1 MFTPL
6 FRVSE
11 RPHNLPLLTRQL
23 DAFLFDLARPRSS
36 RERAARGPAFDVF
49 DDGEQYRLVADL
61 PGLSADD
68 LEVEATEDGLAV
80 RGTRRVE
87 VPEGFAVRR
96 REREGLRLAQSFTF
110 PTKVDPDQVAATLD
124 QGVLTITLAKRA
136 DQKPRSITVRRAVA

>member
-6 FRVSE
+6 FRVPE
-11 RPHNLPLLTRQL
+11 LRHDLPLLTRQL
-23 DAFLFDLARPRSS
+23 DALFSDLARPRSF
-36 RERAARGPAFDVF
+36 RVRAAGGPAFDVF

-68 LEVEATEDGLAV
+68 LEVEATEDGLTV
-80 RGTRRVE
+80 RGTRPVV

-96 REREGLRLAQSFTF
+96 REREGLRLARSFTF

-136 DQKPRSITVRRAVA
+136 DQKPRSITVRRAEA